1 MRYIITLFWALMLTC
16 SSLMAGSP
24 LLERLQGIK
33 EISDIREMEVEGF
46 EEYYEFWFEQPVDH
60 EDASRGTFRQRVLL
74 GHRDFN
80 APVVVELEGYGVHS
94 EQAGELTRLFETNQ
108 VVIEH
113 RFFNHSRPEG
123 PTPWECLTI
132 RNAATDQHRI
142 IQALREKVYPGTRWV
157 STGISKGGQTVVFH
171 RYFYPGDVEVSVPYV
186 APINLDYIDPRLEK
200 FLNKLGNTPE
210 NRMLL
215 EGGGMDLKWQIFD
228 FQKRCFEHLGDLQ
241 PFFDQLAEERG
252 YTYECVGGREEAL
265 KLVILE
271 FPFAFWQW
279 GNDINE
285 MPEEGVDTYEETFRY
300 LARVSSPDFFSD
312 QSIESIQAFYYSALT
327 EIGMYAYNIKPFK
340 KYFPGRKG
348 KDITFR
354 FALPKGY
361 EDVGFNTAQL
371 EAIGHWLQTGAE
383 RILFI
388 YGGMDPWSATAADL
402 GGNTRCEK
410 YIKAD
415 GCHTTRIESFEGMT
429 RDVIMETL
437 REWIKNVPP
446 RENTEEMVL

>member
-1 MRYIITLFWALMLTC
+1 M
-16 SSLMAGSP
+16 
-24 LLERLQGIK
+24 LERLQGIK

-60 EDASRGTFRQRVLL
+60 EDALRGTFRQRVLL

-200 FLNKLGNTPE
+200 FLLSFRPLACLRGATLAFAVDVHHHPQGILRNGTQAVAQAAVFQTLRQADDAPGEGFERFFFAAPAAGCE
-210 NRMLL
+210 NG
-215 EGGGMDLKWQIFD
+215 EEKEEEKKKEDAFH
-228 FQKRCFEHLGDLQ
+228 FA
-241 PFFDQLAEERG
+241 AEEYRG
-252 YTYECVGGREEAL
+252 VREKKVLQELFFLAG
-265 KLVILE
+265 KLRGI
-271 FPFAFWQW
+271 F
-279 GNDINE
+279 
-285 MPEEGVDTYEETFRY
+285 
-300 LARVSSPDFFSD
+300 
-312 QSIESIQAFYYSALT
+312 
-327 EIGMYAYNIKPFK
+327 
-340 KYFPGRKG
+340 GRKG
-348 KDITFR
+348 RRAGIISPPKSGGIFGKSRGGGKTKTRAHESEHGFFR
-354 FALPKGY
+354 M
-361 EDVGFNTAQL
+361 
-371 EAIGHWLQTGAE
+371 IG
-383 RILFI
+383 
-388 YGGMDPWSATAADL
+388 
-402 GGNTRCEK
+402 
-410 YIKAD
+410 
-415 GCHTTRIESFEGMT
+415 
-429 RDVIMETL
+429 
-437 REWIKNVPP
+437 
-446 RENTEEMVL
+446 